1 MSDYKLT
8 PLERETII
16 LWNEAE
22 DVVYIDTCNPNLIK
36 RLNSAKKKHPTK
48 FKVEPPDNYGAV
60 SAIVS
65 KDVIRISLHAPMT
78 EEKRERLSTQAKE
91 WQEKNGVCPPFLKT

>member
-48 FKVEPPDNYGAV
+48 FKVEPPDNFGAV

-91 WQEKNGVCPPFLKT
+91 WQEKNGV

>member
-22 DVVYIDTCNPNLIK
+22 EVVYIDTCNPNLIK
-36 RLNSAKKKHPTK
+36 RLNNAKKKHAAQ
-48 FKVEPPDNYGAV
+48 FKVESPDKYGAV
-60 SAIVS
+60 FAVVS
-65 KDVIRISLHAPMT
+65 KDVFRISLHAPMT

-91 WQEKNGVCPPFLKT
+91 WQEKNGV